1 MTINIPTDN
10 LENWL
15 GELKP
20 YQRSILNEFLTTQDA
35 ELAAEKWLT
44 TTGSPNIIAFGGAE
58 NPKPFWDRF
67 KNEFHRFLCDETAY
81 TEEKKALVAE
91 NPITKAMIISVISSA
106 LGATLGLSA
115 TLIAPAATLLLF
127 TVGKMSLAAYCQS
140 NVPSTPTETH

>member
-1 MTINIPTDN
+1 MTINIPTDD

-44 TTGSPNIIAFGGAE
+44 TTGSPNIVAFGGAE

-67 KNEFHRFLCDETAY
+67 KNEFRRFLCDETAY
-81 TEEKKALVAE
+81 AEEKKALVAE
-91 NPITKAMIISVISSA
+91 NPISKAMIISVISSA

-127 TVGKMSLAAYCQS
+127 TVGKMGLAAYCQA
-140 NVPSTPTETH
+140 NVSSVPTETH

>member
-1 MTINIPTDN
+1 MTINIPTDD

-20 YQRSILNEFLTTQDA
+20 YQSSILKEFLTTQDA

-44 TTGSPNIIAFGGAE
+44 TTGSPNIVAFGGAE

-81 TEEKKALVAE
+81 AEEKKALVAE
-91 NPITKAMIISVISSA
+91 NPISKAMIISVISSA

-127 TVGKMSLAAYCQS
+127 TVGKMGLAAYCQT
-140 NVPSTPTETH
+140 NVS